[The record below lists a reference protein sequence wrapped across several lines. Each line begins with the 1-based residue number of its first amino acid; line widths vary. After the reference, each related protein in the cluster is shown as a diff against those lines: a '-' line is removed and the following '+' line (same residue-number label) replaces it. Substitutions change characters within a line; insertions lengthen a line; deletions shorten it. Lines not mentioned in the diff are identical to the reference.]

1 MARFQYRKTAHT
13 YRKFVLSVCAF
24 ALITGVFYQGV
35 ESLSSST
42 QKRQKESLE
51 HALIRNIT
59 YCYAVEGAYPE
70 SLDYLKEHY
79 GLTYDEDRF
88 FVDYQV
94 IGANILPDV
103 TIIEKGEP

>member
-1 MARFQYRKTAHT
+1 MARFQYRKAPHT
-13 YRKFVLSVCAF
+13 YRKIVLSVCAF
-24 ALITGVFYQGV
+24 TLITGIFYQGI

-51 HALIRNIT
+51 SALIRNIT
-59 YCYAVEGAYPE
+59 Y
-70 SLDYLKEHY
+70 Y